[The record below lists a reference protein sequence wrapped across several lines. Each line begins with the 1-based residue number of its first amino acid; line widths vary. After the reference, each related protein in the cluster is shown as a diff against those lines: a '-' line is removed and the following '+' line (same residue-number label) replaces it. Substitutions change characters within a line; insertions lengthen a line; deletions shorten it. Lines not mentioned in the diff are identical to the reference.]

1 MLSDVEPDLRQIIKT
16 LRDGNNLQNAM
27 DRTVELIESTFRMSC
42 PMYREENK
50 LSAGGPERPTYDYAA
65 GKLRTLTKDLRDVSF
80 TMRRGAQ
87 TDALAMA
94 ERALALFLEPEA
106 PARTY
111 FSAPKG
117 RS

>member
-27 DRTVELIESTFRMSC
+27 DRTVGLIESTFRMSG

-50 LSAGGPERPTYDYAA
+50 LSGGGPERPTYNYAA

-87 TDALAMA
+87 TGSVANGASVSEKWGGFGQGYA
-94 ERALALFLEPEA
+94 A
-106 PARTY
+106 T
-111 FSAPKG
+111 PKMV
-117 RS
+117 